1 MSKQAR
7 VYNTGYHGHDLF
19 AIMWLNPGI
28 YKQTN
33 KPYIQYKYKAKL
45 NIQYLSRNNPEWA
58 GQQFTL
64 TSYSKHLLYFITLAH
79 WTLRKI
85 LR

>member
-33 KPYIQYKYKAKL
+33 KPYI
-45 NIQYLSRNNPEWA
+45 
-58 GQQFTL
+58 
-64 TSYSKHLLYFITLAH
+64 
-79 WTLRKI
+79 
-85 LR
+85 